1 MGKGKRKAFDCV
13 ELKSSI
19 QAEIG
24 EEEAKLG
31 AEEAEKRHAVW
42 VWTSKD
48 PLAVWWRSVTG
59 NGALVEMA
67 QTHSARAE
75 NASSEP

>member
-1 MGKGKRKAFDCV
+1 MGKGRRKTFDCV

-31 AEEAEKRHAVW
+31 AEEAEKRHAHW
-42 VWTSKD
+42 VRTSED
-48 PLAVWWRSVTG
+48 PLAMWWRSVAG
-59 NGALVEMA
+59 NGAA
-67 QTHSARAE
+67 AGPSPRGKKK
-75 NASSEP
+75 NAAA